1 VKAVSI
7 SHLLDT
13 NICSYLMRA
22 HPPEVVERLEA
33 LGPERVAVSVVTA
46 IELRE
51 GADLSRA
58 AKRYHAAIDAFLAE
72 IPVAALTAEVAP
84 IAGHIRAH
92 LRRAGTP
99 IGDLDTLIAAHAI
112 ALDLTLVTHNTRE
125 FNRVPGLTVEDWV

>member
-1 VKAVSI
+1 VKSAGV

-33 LGPERVAVSVVTA
+33 LGLERVAVSVVTA
-46 IELRE
+46 VELRE

-58 AKRYHAAIDAFLAE
+58 AKRYRAAIDAFLSE
-72 IPVAALTAEVAP
+72 VPVVALTADVAP

-99 IGDLDTLIAAHAI
+99 IGDLDSLIAAHAI

-125 FNRVPGLTVEDWV
+125 FDRVPGLSVDDWV